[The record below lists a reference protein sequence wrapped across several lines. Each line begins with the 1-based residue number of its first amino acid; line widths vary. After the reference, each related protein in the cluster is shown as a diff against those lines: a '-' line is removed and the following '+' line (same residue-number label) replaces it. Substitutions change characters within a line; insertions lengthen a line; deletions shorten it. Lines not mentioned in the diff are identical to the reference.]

1 MNKSKIYSSI
11 LAVITAVVLWD
22 MADYFILD
30 LGFPRDLLDRYAL
43 ALPAV
48 MMILIGLLMDR
59 ESKKAKAAEQDEA
72 DG

>member
-30 LGFPRDLLDRYAL
+30 LEFPRDLLDRYAL